1 MLKPER
7 IKKVS
12 NIEYLIISSSIDFS
26 TDLVCYRLLSA
37 NKCFYRLNR
46 DEFLKHEIEID
57 LQRGYM
63 KIAIDERIYVA
74 EFSMLKGI
82 YFRAP
87 VFLRTQSKKELTL
100 DEQLERNQWSSF
112 LRNLIVF
119 QNAVWINNPVDV
131 YRAENK
137 LYQLYIAKKCG
148 LKVPNTKVANTSN
161 IDIDVDRD
169 YVIKSLDTAL
179 FFDLKNNKEMFTY
192 SNAVTGKEFKEYE
205 LNQAPV
211 FIQDFLNPKIDCRIT
226 YVGGNQFPVW
236 IKKNGRG
243 IYGDWRFQK
252 DSLDYIPFELPEEVE
267 VAIKQLMRELHLNF
281 GGIDLAYVDGEYYF
295 IEVNPTGEWGWL
307 EVKTGIQIS
316 MHIKKFLCNEV

>member
-1 MLKPER
+1 
-7 IKKVS
+7 
-12 NIEYLIISSSIDFS
+12 
-26 TDLVCYRLLSA
+26 
-37 NKCFYRLNR
+37 
-46 DEFLKHEIEID
+46 
-57 LQRGYM
+57 M

-148 LKVPNTKVANTSN
+148 LKVPNTSN

-192 SNAVTGKEFKEYE
+192 SNVVTGKEFKEYE